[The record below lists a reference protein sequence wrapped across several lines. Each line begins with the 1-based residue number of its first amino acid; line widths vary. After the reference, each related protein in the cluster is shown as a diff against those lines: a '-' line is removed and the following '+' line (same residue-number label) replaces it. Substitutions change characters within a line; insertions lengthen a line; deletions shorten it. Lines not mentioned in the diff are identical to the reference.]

1 MKHLT
6 LRRIDS
12 SLLVPSF
19 ASEYNKL
26 LTHKRQQGHLL
37 VFCHLSDSFW
47 NRSYSGILC
56 KKKCIVFPSLKS
68 ILTAATPLNVVVS

>member
-6 LRRIDS
+6 LRRIAS

-19 ASEYNKL
+19 ASEYKKL
-26 LTHKRQQGHLL
+26 LTHKRQQATSLFF
-37 VFCHLSDSFW
+37 VICQTLSGTGVIVAFSV
-47 NRSYSGILC
+47 
-56 KKKCIVFPSLKS
+56 KKCIVFPSLKS